1 MGNERDRSPSGAAA
15 PGVAPRRLALDLL
28 ARIDDDGAWANL
40 VVPRALDRSDLGDAD
55 RRLVTELTYGTVR
68 QRRRL
73 AAIVDPFLDRRP
85 ADVAVRALHLGA
97 YQLEVGFPDHAAVST
112 TVGAVPKRWRG
123 LVNAVLRN

>member
-55 RRLVTELTYGTVR
+55 RRLVTELT
-68 QRRRL
+68 
-73 AAIVDPFLDRRP
+73 DRKS
-85 ADVAVRALHLGA
+85 VV
-97 YQLEVGFPDHAAVST
+97 
-112 TVGAVPKRWRG
+112 
-123 LVNAVLRN
+123 